1 MMVLKGRKNRQRRK
15 LDEYTKHQPQNCR
28 SGIFQ
33 KIGGNPAPYTILI
46 AEREKIQR
54 KSGMSGIQQPDGAEK
69 YRKNSP
75 EKMRFNYSYAL
86 CRGMNKQFRYINVA
100 EADHFK
106 QFLRQIACSGVDI
119 RDIY

>member
-1 MMVLKGRKNRQRRK
+1 MSTRNINLKTAAQESSRK
-15 LDEYTKHQPQNCR
+15 LGETLRHTR
-28 SGIFQ
+28 SSLPRGKKFR
-33 KIGGNPAPYTILI
+33 GRVGCP
-46 AEREKIQR
+46 
-54 KSGMSGIQQPDGAEK
+54 GIQQPDGAEK

-86 CRGMNKQFRYINVA
+86 CQGMNKQFRYINVA

>member
-1 MMVLKGRKNRQRRK
+1 MSTRNINLKTAAQESSRK
-15 LDEYTKHQPQNCR
+15 L
-28 SGIFQ
+28 
-33 KIGGNPAPYTILI
+33 GGNPAPYTILI
-46 AEREKIQR
+46 AEREKNSEEEWDVLEFSSLTEL
-54 KSGMSGIQQPDGAEK
+54 KK

-106 QFLRQIACSGVDI
+106 QFLRQIACSGIDI